1 MAKVTNSKI
10 QVTDLKNMRD
20 GDVAEV
26 ITWFSD
32 GSSLDSGTVVQRYG
46 NALIVIGKCRGES
59 YPNIFTAEDSCLCQ
73 CKVIILP
80 PGSTIIL

>member
-1 MAKVTNSKI
+1 MAKVASSKI

-26 ITWFSD
+26 ITWLSD

-59 YPNIFTAEDSCLCQ
+59 YPNIFTVEDSWLCQ